1 MAHAS
6 HHHLLSI
13 TTLANAAVTTT
24 DPCDT
29 AHPQKPILDIA
40 VKEAS
45 AASHNTT
52 QQRQFV
58 NALFHNEHTYG
69 AINLFSTTDSSFLFS
84 IGNRLVAPSEQR

>member
-13 TTLANAAVTTT
+13 ATLANAAVTTT

-52 QQRQFV
+52 QH
-58 NALFHNEHTYG
+58 NSDSLSTLFFITSTHTG
-69 AINLFSTTDSSFLFS
+69 
-84 IGNRLVAPSEQR
+84 Q